1 MMQYCNGREVM
12 SSRKVDVLT
21 QQRRAEEQR
30 VKGLLNYASECQ
42 RFSTNPNSRRAS
54 VTTISKEEIQ
64 REKRKQLEIQRR
76 ENALRQA
83 ENERIEQIQKVEEM
97 EKKRLEREIQLICE
111 SSDELKEL
119 ERTIKTAYV
128 NKERAAQHQ
137 EVLLMKEIDS
147 VRNEAIEAEMEKKR
161 QEVIRR
167 EEEKEIAR
175 RSLLSQQKLV
185 LQEQMKE
192 REKLDEEA
200 RLEMLRDKK
209 VVDDILAQINA
220 EQRLEV
226 EKKNKK
232 RDETKAM
239 ITQYQKERQ
248 ECKSMIEQQE
258 KEQQESIDAYNKLMN
273 EREEEKR
280 QKEKESEELKKK
292 MWSKVAEDTNK
303 FNQTRDDYND
313 LRTLLWEQE
322 RLERER
328 KEEEEESR
336 KKMEQRKELLQQ
348 NQQQIEAK
356 KKMIAKMEAEE
367 QALVDQMLRKFA
379 EDEKEEL
386 RKQEQM
392 MKEKIKYAMEAR
404 QQREEREHIFKS
416 EKGKEEEEMKQMK
429 EVQSYKDRVIAEA
442 KRRLLEKHAVELK
455 EFLSAKL

>member
-1 MMQYCNGREVM
+1 MQYCNGREVM

-83 ENERIEQIQKVEEM
+83 ENERIEQIQKAEEM

-137 EVLLMKEIDS
+137 EVLLMKKIDS

-192 REKLDEEA
+192 RE
-200 RLEMLRDKK
+200 
-209 VVDDILAQINA
+209 V
-220 EQRLEV
+220 
-226 EKKNKK
+226 
-232 RDETKAM
+232 
-239 ITQYQKERQ
+239 
-248 ECKSMIEQQE
+248 S
-258 KEQQESIDAYNKLMN
+258 
-273 EREEEKR
+273 
-280 QKEKESEELKKK
+280 
-292 MWSKVAEDTNK
+292 DT
-303 FNQTRDDYND
+303 
-313 LRTLLWEQE
+313 
-322 RLERER
+322 
-328 KEEEEESR
+328 
-336 KKMEQRKELLQQ
+336 MKELEPDLFRTFTFYL
-348 NQQQIEAK
+348 I
-356 KKMIAKMEAEE
+356 M
-367 QALVDQMLRKFA
+367 
-379 EDEKEEL
+379 
-386 RKQEQM
+386 
-392 MKEKIKYAMEAR
+392 
-404 QQREEREHIFKS
+404 H
-416 EKGKEEEEMKQMK
+416 
-429 EVQSYKDRVIAEA
+429 
-442 KRRLLEKHAVELK
+442 LLSIVETG
-455 EFLSAKL
+455 

>member
-1 MMQYCNGREVM
+1 MQYCNGREVM

-83 ENERIEQIQKVEEM
+83 ENERIEQIQKAEEM

-137 EVLLMKEIDS
+137 EVLLMKKIDS

-192 REKLDEEA
+192 REVSDTLK
-200 RLEMLRDKK
+200 
-209 VVDDILAQINA
+209 
-220 EQRLEV
+220 
-226 EKKNKK
+226 
-232 RDETKAM
+232 
-239 ITQYQKERQ
+239 IT
-248 ECKSMIEQQE
+248 
-258 KEQQESIDAYNKLMN
+258 
-273 EREEEKR
+273 
-280 QKEKESEELKKK
+280 
-292 MWSKVAEDTNK
+292 
-303 FNQTRDDYND
+303 
-313 LRTLLWEQE
+313 
-322 RLERER
+322 
-328 KEEEEESR
+328 
-336 KKMEQRKELLQQ
+336 
-348 NQQQIEAK
+348 
-356 KKMIAKMEAEE
+356 
-367 QALVDQMLRKFA
+367 
-379 EDEKEEL
+379 
-386 RKQEQM
+386 
-392 MKEKIKYAMEAR
+392 
-404 QQREEREHIFKS
+404 
-416 EKGKEEEEMKQMK
+416 
-429 EVQSYKDRVIAEA
+429 
-442 KRRLLEKHAVELK
+442 
-455 EFLSAKL
+455 